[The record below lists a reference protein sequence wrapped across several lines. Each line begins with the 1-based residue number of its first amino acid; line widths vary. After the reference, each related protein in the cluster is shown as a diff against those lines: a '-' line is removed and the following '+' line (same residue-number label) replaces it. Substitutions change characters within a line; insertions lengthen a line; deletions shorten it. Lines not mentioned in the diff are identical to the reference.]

1 MENQEEHGEIREQII
16 AYMSGNDFLGEERE
30 QRRRRYQAM
39 IHVPVDGIDD
49 DENRQAIVDVYYE
62 DHLRFVYF
70 LKGI

>member
-39 IHVPVDGIDD
+39 LHVPVDGIDD

-62 DHLRFVYF
+62 DHLGFVVF
-70 LKGI
+70 T